1 MKNNVSVYLSSDN
14 TESLTGLYKTY
25 MENKNQSFS
34 EIIYETYVNSIIRV
48 PDSSTLN
55 MILVLTIIPAMAGI
69 GTDVIYLSLYA
80 NYTYY
85 TALNC

>member
-1 MKNNVSVYLSSDN
+1 MYFYLSTTNMTNNVSVYLSSDN

-34 EIIYETYVNSIIRV
+34 EIIYQTYVNSIIRV
-48 PDSSTLN
+48 PNSSTLN

-69 GTDVIYLSLYA
+69 GTDRKETS
-80 NYTYY
+80 
-85 TALNC
+85 

>member
-1 MKNNVSVYLSSDN
+1 MYLYLSSDN

-69 GTDVIYLSLYA
+69 GTGMIYLSLYA